1 MKNILFILTLVVA
14 VGAASFWA
22 VSGANR
28 GWTKTSVAV
37 KTVDEVT
44 GLEGVQYQS
53 RFVPGLDFLGASFAG
68 ALVLLGVSLV
78 FRNKQTNHS

>member
-1 MKNILFILTLVVA
+1 MKNILFVLALLLAI
-14 VGAASFWA
+14 GAGSFWA
-22 VSGANR
+22 VSGASR

-53 RFVPGLDFLGASFAG
+53 RFVPGLDFLGGSLAG
-68 ALVLLGVSLV
+68 AAVLLGASFL
-78 FRNKQTNHS
+78 FRNKLTNP